1 MGKRSKYIYIIYL
14 SVYIA
19 LSSYLT
25 ASLPLET
32 MDSSGITIV
41 LPLERKPQGDASHA
55 TWAVYSL
62 DWLEI
67 AKGTNWKT
75 ASSEFVGK
83 LTSICHWLSF
93 I

>member
-55 TWAVYSL
+55 T
-62 DWLEI
+62 
-67 AKGTNWKT
+67 
-75 ASSEFVGK
+75 
-83 LTSICHWLSF
+83 
-93 I
+93 